1 MKIAIAS
8 DLHLEFDD
16 QLVLNNNEHA
26 EVLILA
32 GDIVPI
38 ALLKTGKRT
47 KKMIRF
53 FEGVAIKFKYVIYV
67 PGNHEY
73 YSSDIATG
81 TNDLKAI
88 LGDISNL
95 IILDDEEISIDGV
108 TFIGSTLWTD
118 FDDRDPIKMM
128 VAKRTMNDYK
138 AVEYSGNPVSFR
150 RQDGTFTSRPAKLT
164 PEDTAEFHQI
174 GYDFIDNVAQI
185 CQEKVVVI
193 SHHAPSYLSS
203 HARYAGDPLNS
214 AFCSDSTDLME
225 RNPNIKLFIHGHT
238 HDSFDYMVYDSRV
251 VCNPRGYPHEQSFL
265 NFSLKYIEV

>member
-1 MKIAIAS
+1 MKLAIAS
-8 DLHLEFDD
+8 DLHLEHDINIKLTND
-16 QLVLNNNEHA
+16 QQA
-26 EVLILA
+26 DVLILA

-38 ALLKTGKRT
+38 SLLQHGKHRN
-47 KKMIRF
+47 KYIQF
-53 FEGVAIKFKYVIYV
+53 FKDAAAQFKIVLYVV
-67 PGNHEY
+67 GNHEY
-73 YSSDIATG
+73 YGGDVSTDVNSARE
-81 TNDLKAI
+81 I
-88 LGDISNL
+88 LGSINNL
-95 IILDDEEISIDGV
+95 TILDDEDFSMAGV

-164 PEDTAEFHQI
+164 PEDTAEFYQI
-174 GYDFIDNVAQI
+174 SYDFIDNVAQI

-193 SHHAPSYLSS
+193 AHHAPSYLSS
-203 HARYAGDPLNS
+203 HARYAGDPLSS

-238 HDSFDYMVYDSRV
+238 HDSFDYLVYDTRV
-251 VCNPRGYPHEQSFL
+251 ICNPRGYPHEQSFL
-265 NFSLKYIEV
+265 NFSLKYLEV